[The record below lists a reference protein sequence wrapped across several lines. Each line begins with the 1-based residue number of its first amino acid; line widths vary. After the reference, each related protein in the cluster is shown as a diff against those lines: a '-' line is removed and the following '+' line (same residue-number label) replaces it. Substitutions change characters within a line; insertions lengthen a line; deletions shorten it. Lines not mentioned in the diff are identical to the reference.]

1 MSKRSAFN
9 RSAERKPWCFEPAAI
24 ATQPRDPK
32 TLQPRSGG
40 MGKPGTEVPGGS
52 ECNRKRSPAGTAQ
65 HALNAIRTPETISR
79 DYALQHSRRLL
90 AKP

>member
-52 ECNRKRSPAGTAQ
+52 ECTQTESRRDGT
-65 HALNAIRTPETISR
+65 HALAIRTPETISR